1 MPPQLIWTIKTNS
14 HFHIT
19 VFIIRRAE
27 LPGKPW
33 KIFINNF
40 CNVYTNILSPI
51 LLWKGPG
58 YREVERLVQSAL
70 ICPLPKFYCEHPILF
85 HAVSIP
91 SSIPSSIFGCLSVS
105 VQFASKHFSM
115 QIFHLSSIFLKVLFL
130 FSFEVKC
137 LEKEMATHIPWNAQN
152 HSSNMWYP
160 SMQLNSYQGTEHDY
174 HPQKAPSC
182 PLPSYNSSYP
192 LDTFSVL
199 IFFFLP

>member
-1 MPPQLIWTIKTNS
+1 MCPWHYMKLCINSTVATHSMPPQLIWTIKTNS
-14 HFHIT
+14 HFHKT

-33 KIFINNF
+33 KILINNF
-40 CNVYTNILSPI
+40 CNVYTNILSPV

-70 ICPLPKFYCEHPILF
+70 MYPLPKWYCEHPILF

-115 QIFHLSSIFLKVLFL
+115 QIFHLSSIFLKVLF
-130 FSFEVKC
+130 
-137 LEKEMATHIPWNAQN
+137 
-152 HSSNMWYP
+152 
-160 SMQLNSYQGTEHDY
+160 
-174 HPQKAPSC
+174 
-182 PLPSYNSSYP
+182 
-192 LDTFSVL
+192 
-199 IFFFLP
+199 FFFWSKMSGEGNGNPHTMKCTKSQQ